1 VIHQFIFAAPKP
13 GLTEQQFQDYWV
25 NVHAV
30 KYASKIPQIVQYSV
44 STRLPFGPETDEP
57 LWSGLADIWLE
68 NDETQLASLNSKE
81 LLEGARLD
89 EPTWAAYWRTVVLD
103 TEAHVLKDGGGL
115 EGVKDGVKIVALVK
129 RKWGMPL
136 EKFRKHSLTRHAELD
151 LQLPGLRRYVQC
163 HARDGLYGIGETP
176 FDAVSCLWFDS
187 PEAVQAA
194 LASPEN
200 AASAADLPAFLEM
213 KYAHVFLMKEHW
225 VIGPIGA
232 D

>member
-1 VIHQFIFAAPKP
+1 MIHQFIFAAPKP
-13 GLTEQQFQDYWV
+13 GMSEQEFQDYWV

-44 STRLPFGPETDEP
+44 STRLPFGPETAEP

-68 NDETQLASLNSKE
+68 NEAQQLASLQSKE
-81 LLEGARLD
+81 LLEGARID
-89 EPTWAAYWRTVVLD
+89 EPRWAAYWRTVVLD
-103 TEAHVLKDGGGL
+103 TDAHVLRDGGGL
-115 EGVKDGVKIVALVK
+115 EAVRDGVKLVALVK
-129 RKWGMPL
+129 RKWGLSL
-136 EKFRKHSLTRHAELD
+136 EEFRRRSLETHAALD

-163 HARDGLYGIGETP
+163 HARDALYGIGETP

-200 AASAADLPAFLEM
+200 AVAAADLPAFLEM

-225 VIGPIGA
+225 VIGPRGY